1 MYYVF
6 GFKQIKYQIVN
17 QRTYES
23 LDISDVWQVNT
34 RNYNKDNKSKISN
47 SKSLS

>member
-1 MYYVF
+1 MFGSKEIMY
-6 GFKQIKYQIVN
+6 QTVN

-34 RNYNKDNKSKISN
+34 RNYNKDNRSKISN